1 MKDTRK
7 KSADSDA
14 SQVVDSVANCEAV
27 SGANYTDN
35 YTNIDALEKKALD
48 FIASVDDAIQ
58 NQSFSPKER
67 LAIPLQEM
75 PTRNP
80 LERSRQMC
88 EVAIGFTES
97 MAILEANRCLQ
108 CKNQPCVAACP
119 VHVPIPQFIAKAAQG
134 AFKEAVDIIKTTNLL
149 PAVCGRVCPQE
160 LQCQSVCTV
169 GKSLKDIDKAVGIGR
184 LERFVADWERER
196 NLITIPEVKP
206 ETGKKVAVVG
216 SGPAGLT
223 LAADVRREGHS
234 VTIFEAFHKMGGV
247 MVYGIPE
254 FRLPKAIVAKEIE
267 MLREMGVQFR
277 TNYLVGRTGT
287 LGQLLK
293 EEGFDAA
300 FIGSGAGLPKFLNIP
315 GENLI
320 GVFSANEY
328 LTRANLMKAYKEF
341 AATPFYQAG
350 HVVVVGGG
358 NVAMDAARMALRLG
372 AKKVSLVYR
381 RTRDEMPARKEE
393 VDHAEEEG
401 VIFRFLENPIR
412 ILGDEEGRVVS
423 MEVLSYELGE
433 ADRSGRKSPVPI
445 EDSEHLI
452 DCDAVIIALGNNSN
466 PLMAQTTPGL
476 DVDLRGQIIA
486 DTEGKTSL
494 PAVWAGGDIVLGA
507 ATVILAMGEGRKAAA
522 SMNTYLASI

>member
-1 MKDTRK
+1 MPNTNESRVFEK
-7 KSADSDA
+7 KH
-14 SQVVDSVANCEAV
+14 VCIEE
-27 SGANYTDN
+27 
-35 YTNIDALEKKALD
+35 IEEKALETYNSIKTKID
-48 FIASVDDAIQ
+48 S
-58 NQSFSPKER
+58 QSFSPKER

-75 PTRNP
+75 PTKEP
-80 LERSRQMC
+80 LSRACEMD
-88 EVAIGFTES
+88 EVAIGFTS
-97 MAILEANRCLQ
+97 KMAILEANRCLQ

-119 VHVPIPQFIAKAAQG
+119 VNVPIPEFIAKTAIG
-134 AFKEAVDIIKTTNLL
+134 NFKEAIDIIKTTNLL

-169 GKSLKDIDKAVGIGR
+169 GKSLKSIDQAVGIGR
-184 LERFVADWERER
+184 LERFVADWECEQK
-196 NLITIPEVKP
+196 LSCVPEQKA
-206 ETGKKVAVVG
+206 ETGKKVAVIG

-223 LAADVRREGHS
+223 VAADIRREGHS

-267 MLREMGVQFR
+267 MLKKMGVQFK

-287 LGQLLK
+287 LKQLLE

-328 LTRANLMKAYKEF
+328 LTRANLMKAYKES
-341 AATPFYQAG
+341 AATPFYHAD
-350 HVVVVGGG
+350 HVLVVGGG

-381 RTRDEMPARKEE
+381 RTREEMPARKEE
-393 VDHAEEEG
+393 VLHAEEEG
-401 VIFRFLENPIR
+401 IGFRFLENPIR
-412 ILGDEEGRVVS
+412 ILGNEEGKVVGI
-423 MEVLSYELGE
+423 EALSYELGE
-433 ADRSGRKSPVPI
+433 PDASGRKSPLAI
-445 EDSEHLI
+445 EGSEHEVS
-452 DCDAVIIALGNNSN
+452 CDAVIVALGNNSN

-476 DVDLRGQIIA
+476 AVDKRGQIIV
-486 DTEGKTSL
+486 DNEGKTSI
-494 PAVWAGGDIVLGA
+494 PGVWAGGDIVLGA

-522 SMNTYLASI
+522 SMNDYLASI